1 MIEKAGNKG
10 LEPTSHRGAGVQGM
24 GGAVDGEMVAGFELG
39 PDMALHC
46 RDGSNSGASNRG
58 QRVVVC
64 MTASHPAVMSTY
76 DFPMPYPGQN
86 LTPAARRSAQR
97 RAARDRSQRY
107 REKLKAERLPTARE
121 IDRALSEAL
130 AFVTRRG
137 VIVDGR
143 PKIDVGDIVTVAALI
158 LKRDGK
164 NHLAS
169 LSAVAERMA
178 YRADHTQ
185 PSWMPSTRPKTPA
198 LLLPPQGDNGWTD
211 ADVAAVKAAMERPSG
226 KVTTSPTESAS
237 TPVTSSYAVT
247 GR

>member
-1 MIEKAGNKG
+1 MRAVPFAVLLGWCCLLFGPAPAPSQGFPEPQLATLQPPGGQAGTTVEVTVGGTDLDDVTG
-10 LEPTSHRGAGVQGM
+10 LLVS
-24 GGAVDGEMVAGFELG
+24 L
-39 PDMALHC
+39 
-46 RDGSNSGASNRG
+46 
-58 QRVVVC
+58 
-64 MTASHPAVMSTY
+64 
-76 DFPMPYPGQN
+76 PG
-86 LTPAARRSAQR
+86 
-97 RAARDRSQRY
+97 
-107 REKLKAERLPTARE
+107 LKAERLPTARE

-185 PSWMPSTRPKTPA
+185 PSWMPSTRPIASAPCGSTQLTPSIS
-198 LLLPPQGDNGWTD
+198 LSS
-211 ADVAAVKAAMERPSG
+211 VAASLLC
-226 KVTTSPTESAS
+226 S
-237 TPVTSSYAVT
+237 
-247 GR
+247 